1 MMIVTRGGRIRFRG
15 QLAAHWLRRSG
26 VNGKPRLPKALLLW
40 IAGGAEEP
48 FCWKVGGRN
57 IFARVADHT
66 RKGSHCLSLEEPGAM
81 LESLTV
87 REMAVL
93 KWVSYGKTDE
103 EIAGLEEMKF
113 GTLKKCLKRI
123 YDKLG
128 VYNRAAAGS
137 SYARLTAQRS
147 D

>member
-1 MMIVTRGGRIRFRG
+1 MIVTRGGRIRFRG
-15 QLAAHWLRRSG
+15 QLAAHWLKRSG

-48 FCWKVGGRN
+48 FCWKVDGRD
-57 IFARVADHT
+57 IFVRVADHT

-103 EIAGLEEMKF
+103 EIAEMERMKL
-113 GTLKKCLKRI
+113 GTLKKCVKRI

-128 VYNRAAAGS
+128 VYSRAAAAAA
-137 SYARLTAQRS
+137 YERLVAERG